1 MLPRR
6 ARRKA
11 DEFGDFQTPPALA
24 SEVCRLLS
32 ERGEDPASV
41 VEPTCGAGNL
51 LLAAFEHFPKLAAGV
66 ALEINRSH
74 LLQIRASLETRPYR
88 ERVQTI
94 ERSFFDADWARLL
107 ADLPEPILV
116 IGNPPWV
123 TNAELGALGSTNL
136 PTKANFQN
144 RNGLD
149 AVTGKSNFDI
159 SEWMLVKLL
168 DALAGRRATLAMLC
182 KTAVA
187 RRVLTHAWKTGI
199 GLSGAEIHTIDAG
212 TLFGAAVGA
221 CLFKC
226 RLSHETGVR
235 ACRVYRRLGD
245 DHLSSVYGYDDDRLI
260 ADVNAYDRWKRL
272 AGEPVYRW
280 RSGVKHDCTRV
291 MNLRPEG
298 RLYRNGLGELV
309 ELEADFLYPML
320 KSSEI
325 QDGRRLEPTRVMLV
339 TQKTMGDETMPIRDI
354 APRTWAYLERHG
366 AMLDRR
372 ASTVYKRRPRFAV
385 FGVGE
390 YTFSPWKVA
399 ISGFYKKL
407 EFVPIGP
414 HRGRSVVLD
423 DTSYFVACHGARE
436 ARYVASLLNSRPA
449 REFLAASIF
458 WDAKRPITIETLG
471 RLDLAAVANEL
482 GSADAFTRF
491 LGGRA

>member
-1 MLPRR
+1 
-6 ARRKA
+6 
-11 DEFGDFQTPPALA
+11 
-24 SEVCRLLS
+24 
-32 ERGEDPASV
+32 
-41 VEPTCGAGNL
+41 
-51 LLAAFEHFPKLAAGV
+51 
-66 ALEINRSH
+66 
-74 LLQIRASLETRPYR
+74 
-88 ERVQTI
+88 
-94 ERSFFDADWARLL
+94 
-107 ADLPEPILV
+107 
-116 IGNPPWV
+116 V
-123 TNAELGALGSTNL
+123 TNAELSALGSTNL

-149 AVTGKSNFDI
+149 AITGKSNFDI

-187 RRVLTHAWKTGI
+187 RRVLTHAWKNGI
-199 GLSGAEIHTIDAG
+199 GLSGAEIHAIDAG

-221 CLFKC
+221 CLFMC
-226 RLSHETGVR
+226 RLSRETGVH

-245 DHLSSVYGYDDDRLI
+245 DQLSSVYGYDDDRLI
-260 ADVNAYDRWKRL
+260 ADVNAYHRWKHL

-280 RSGVKHDCTRV
+280 RSGVKHDCTKV
-291 MNLRPEG
+291 MELRPEG

-309 ELEADFLYPML
+309 ELEDDFLYPML

-372 ASTVYKRRPRFAV
+372 ASTIYKKRPRFSV

-414 HRGRSVVLD
+414 HQGRSVVLD
-423 DTSYFVACHGARE
+423 DTSYFVACRGARE

-482 GSADAFTRF
+482 GSADALTRF